1 MTGWDISAA
10 GVAGTLNVTWDA
22 ADVLAAAVKSLDDDL
37 HSAATSSGTIA
48 VGGYPGDG
56 TTGLVASALGEFVN
70 SRQTTLKAMAV
81 RTGNALNGAAI
92 ATNAYQ
98 AGNLQ
103 MAADTQ
109 REVVRDSDLDVPK
122 AIKAP
127 GAK

>member
-1 MTGWDISAA
+1 
-10 GVAGTLNVTWDA
+10 
-22 ADVLAAAVKSLDDDL
+22 
-37 HSAATSSGTIA
+37 
-48 VGGYPGDG
+48 
-56 TTGLVASALGEFVN
+56 
-70 SRQTTLKAMAV
+70 MAV